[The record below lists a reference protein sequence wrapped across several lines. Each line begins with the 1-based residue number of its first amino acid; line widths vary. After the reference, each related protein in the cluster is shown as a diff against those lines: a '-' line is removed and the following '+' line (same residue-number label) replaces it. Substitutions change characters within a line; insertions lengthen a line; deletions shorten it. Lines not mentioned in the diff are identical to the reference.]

1 MQTTN
6 ALLKRPAH
14 DAWGIKKIVFVF
26 CDDFLQKVLELP
38 WSRQDEW
45 RRHLLPIYQSIGVS
59 EDKIIRS
66 LLVSNSFIYY
76 ISTTLYTRLII
87 AYIQHLF
94 LLLFVVY
101 IYTVV
106 CFPKM

>member
-1 MQTTN
+1 MCYTRAKIDVSGFKSYLKSLPPKIWEDEMQTTN

-66 LLVSNSFIYY
+66 LLVSDSFIYY
-76 ISTTLYTRLII
+76 IINIL
-87 AYIQHLF
+87 
-94 LLLFVVY
+94 
-101 IYTVV
+101 
-106 CFPKM
+106 